1 MATDLTRNFVP
12 ADSKIWKGGAR
23 LLTASKTVVLPA
35 NPKLEDVI
43 SPATFVLQSGWV
55 DIGALS
61 DDGVAIAREWDESE
75 GLLIDQRDF
84 PLRGGQPQN
93 VRMSITATLVYSDL
107 ASLDYLWQ
115 LGTTTAAAHNNG
127 VLTTPGAPTITV
139 QGTAGTTAYRYIIIA
154 ESGGGLSAPGTA
166 GTTATGNAT
175 LSATNYNHLS
185 WTPVAGATRY
195 RVYRGGVGSE
205 LLLARDITGTTY
217 DDNGTD
223 TPSGA
228 MPAGG
233 TAAPEVAQSR
243 LTMGETKALDEKHVC
258 VLQQSD
264 SPRSGATTFYSLRM
278 FLFRLGVL
286 SPPNGISLS
295 SRAFSRSEF
304 TVRFRPDPAI
314 TDGSEYGWIIEQT
327 NT

>member
-1 MATDLTRNFVP
+1 MATDLTRNFTP
-12 ADSKIWKGGAR
+12 LDFKIWKGGAR
-23 LLTASKTVVLPA
+23 LLTAAKTVVLPA
-35 NPKLEDVI
+35 NPKLEDII
-43 SPATFVLQSGWV
+43 SPTTFALQSGWT
-55 DIGALS
+55 DIGGLS
-61 DDGVAIAREWDESE
+61 DDGIAIAREWDESE
-75 GLLIDQRDF
+75 GLLIDQRDY

-93 VRMSITATLVYSDL
+93 VRMSVTATLVYTDL

-139 QGTAGTTAYRYIIIA
+139 NGTVGTTTYRYIIMA
-154 ESGGGLSAPGTA
+154 ESGGGLSLPGTSA
-166 GTTATGNAT
+166 QTTTGNAT
-175 LSATNYNHLS
+175 LSATNFNHLS
-185 WTPVAGATRY
+185 WSAVAGATRY
-195 RVYRGGVGSE
+195 RIYRGAAASE
-205 LLLARDITGTTY
+205 LLLVRDITGTTF
-217 DDNGTD
+217 DDDGTY
-223 TPSGA
+223 TPAGA

-233 TAAPEVAQSR
+233 TAGPEVAQSR

-264 SPRSGATTFYSLRM
+264 TLRTTGILIYSLRM

-286 SPPNGISLS
+286 APPNGVTLS

-304 TVRFRPDPAI
+304 TIRFRPDPTI
-314 TDGSEYGWIIEQT
+314 TDGSEYGWLIEQT